1 MSDLREQ
8 FEKETQ
14 NQAIYRKFG
23 IDYHT
28 LKYVKWL
35 ESQLTQL
42 QSKWNKLNTRP
53 NDAKAM
59 IGEQKVKLRTIKEH
73 NERAMERLEKV
84 EKYGNPTGV
93 ACPKC
98 GDELHGKTC
107 SVKLTYPPRQYVSCP
122 KCGYKT
128 SIFI

>member
-59 IGEQKVKLRTIKEH
+59 IAEGLKKII
-73 NERAMERLEKV
+73 
-84 EKYGNPTGV
+84 
-93 ACPKC
+93 
-98 GDELHGKTC
+98 
-107 SVKLTYPPRQYVSCP
+107 
-122 KCGYKT
+122 T
-128 SIFI
+128 SIDPNDWNYDYKFLQSISDHKDNHEGVSMEGINDVLNILFSVCKQSPTNP

>member
-53 NDAKAM
+53 NDAKWISVEDELPEDTGYFLAYDEFYDRIG
-59 IGEQKVKLRTIKEH
+59 IGEIDSNIQYFNGSDDCNVTHWMSLPE
-73 NERAMERLEKV
+73 
-84 EKYGNPTGV
+84 
-93 ACPKC
+93 
-98 GDELHGKTC
+98 
-107 SVKLTYPPRQYVSCP
+107 PPVNL
-122 KCGYKT
+122 
-128 SIFI
+128 